1 MTTKTDVRAD
11 AQFYDLARG
20 RSHQSWVLG
29 SAVLAILLG
38 LVLPKMTI
46 EQQFWIVLVPV
57 MVIGLSHGGADP
69 MILRQLVPSRLG
81 GLMMAV
87 VLYLTAIA
95 GFVALIWFLPTLALL
110 AFLLLSVWHFGYTDA
125 YFIQSWFSQ
134 VLVWLSGSLVIIG
147 PMAGHPLQTGEMFAW
162 LIARDPVPVGEWVH
176 LMGLVLAGVWL
187 SGFTLMTYCKWGQV
201 CSRALAELVLLAA
214 AMVTLPPLLAFALYF
229 CGVHSFR
236 HFLTIVGRTE
246 RHSEPPAS
254 MGSLLRLAGPATAVA
269 IILALLARSGHL
281 QVDLETISD
290 RVGALQCFGANA
302 MLNDGV
308 CLDEVWAARLAR
320 ASTSTNLCQSC

>member
-1 MTTKTDVRAD
+1 MTTKTDVRD
-11 AQFYDLARG
+11 DVQFYDLARG

-38 LVLPKMTI
+38 LVLPEMSI

-69 MILRQLVPSRLG
+69 MILRQLVPSRFG

-87 VLYLTAIA
+87 ALYLTAIA
-95 GFVALIWFLPTLALL
+95 GFVALIWVLPTLALL

-125 YFIQSWFSQ
+125 YFIQNRFSQ
-134 VLVWLSGSLVIIG
+134 ALVWLSGSLVIIG

-162 LIARDPVPVGEWVH
+162 LIARDPVPVGEWVR
-176 LMGLVLAGVWL
+176 LVGSVFAGIWL
-187 SGFTLMTYCKWGQV
+187 GGFALITYCKWGQLS
-201 CSRALAELVLLAA
+201 SRALAELLLLAG

-236 HFLTIVGRTE
+236 HFLTIVGRKE
-246 RHSEPPAS
+246 SYSEPLAS
-254 MGSLLRLAGPATAVA
+254 MGALLRLAGPATAIA
-269 IILALLARSGHL
+269 IILALLAWL
-281 QVDLETISD
+281 LIVTLEPDASLLIEAV
-290 RVGALQCFGANA
+290 RVMFWALAALTLPHALVVGLWWNRG
-302 MLNDGV
+302 LN
-308 CLDEVWAARLAR
+308 
-320 ASTSTNLCQSC
+320 